1 VLPIVFYDGAD
12 KWTAE
17 TNFLN
22 KTELSD
28 VFEKYIPMFEYELVD
43 LSKYGERDI
52 ASFGNTL
59 SLIMIIDK
67 IRTPDGI
74 SILSKLPDDYIE
86 ELKQNI
92 PPHLNKLLADVIT
105 VFLTRIDV
113 PVDEIEKV
121 TKHLYDRRIQEMF
134 AHIDNYSVQETRR
147 EAKAEGKTEGMIEV
161 AKKLLKSGDS
171 IEKVCKVTG
180 LSRKV
185 VEGLRDAN

>member
-1 VLPIVFYDGAD
+1 MLPIVFYDGAD

-74 SILSKLPDDYIE
+74 SILSKLPDNYIE

-113 PVDEIEKV
+113 PADEIEKLRS
-121 TKHLYDRRIQEMF
+121 TFMTGGSRRCLLILIIIAFRKQ
-134 AHIDNYSVQETRR
+134 D
-147 EAKAEGKTEGMIEV
+147 AK
-161 AKKLLKSGDS
+161 LKP
-171 IEKVCKVTG
+171 KARPK
-180 LSRKV
+180 
-185 VEGLRDAN
+185 A